1 MVKILKESED
11 RYQEGEDEV
20 DHDFPSVESVLEH
33 LGTTGIPPNPEWLK
47 KVREYC

>member
-1 MVKILKESED
+1 MTDKIVVWDPATKK
-11 RYQEGEDEV
+11 
-20 DHDFPSVESVLEH
+20 VLEH